1 MQNPTFGA
9 RLRAIRELA
18 RVSQGQLASASG
30 INQSTIARLESGDR
44 DNPNLDTMEKLASAL
59 GVSLAE
65 LLGLQASKMDSEAQK
80 LWNKMDVVGR
90 AKWLVAGWMQLEVDE
105 RAEHMRNLGYELSYD
120 NLFFE
125 GDVRR
130 TIERMIESILESK
143 LGQASG
149 VVGGVEGAGVSD
161 EVREFFGAEK

>member
-9 RLRAIRELA
+9 HVKAIREIA
-18 RVSQGQLASASG
+18 RVSQGQLASAAGLS
-30 INQSTIARLESGDR
+30 QSTIARIESGDITNVGIETR
-44 DNPNLDTMEKLASAL
+44 DKIAKAL
-59 GVSLAE
+59 GVTGAE
-65 LLGLQASKMDSEAQK
+65 LEGMKVSKMDSEAQK